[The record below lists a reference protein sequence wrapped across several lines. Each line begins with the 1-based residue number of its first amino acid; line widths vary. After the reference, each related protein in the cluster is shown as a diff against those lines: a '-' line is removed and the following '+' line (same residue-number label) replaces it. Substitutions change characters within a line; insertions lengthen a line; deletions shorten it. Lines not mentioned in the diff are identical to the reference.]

1 MTEAARSAMKSS
13 PSVTPLVVLLALA
26 TGACATTAPTTATT
40 APTPAPAS
48 VATTAATTPPAPTLT
63 PAAVSAST
71 PAPPAPTPPA
81 ERVGFDEE
89 HPVKRCGPQDSYYY
103 VATVFHCDDGTN
115 PFHGDVD
122 AGRQARL
129 RNVGA
134 NRSGHII
141 DLYEVPCPEG
151 PRSVYVDMYG
161 CTEH

>member
-1 MTEAARSAMKSS
+1 MK
-13 PSVTPLVVLLALA
+13 PTRPATPLVVLLALV
-26 TGACATTAPTTATT
+26 TGACATTAPPTTTTT
-40 APTPAPAS
+40 APTPAPVL
-48 VATTAATTPPAPTLT
+48 VATTVTTTPPAPT

-103 VATVFHCDDGTN
+103 VATVFHCDDGSN
-115 PFHGDVD
+115 PFHGDVE

-151 PRSVYVDMYG
+151 PRSIYVDMYG

>member
-1 MTEAARSAMKSS
+1 MTDAPRPAMKPTHPAISF
-13 PSVTPLVVLLALA
+13 VVLLALV
-26 TGACATTAPTTATT
+26 TGACATTAPTTAPTTT
-40 APTPAPAS
+40 APTPTPAP
-48 VATTAATTPPAPTLT
+48 VAPTTVTTTPA

-71 PAPPAPTPPA
+71 PASPAPTAPA
-81 ERVGFDEE
+81 ERTGFDEE

-151 PRSVYVDMYG
+151 PRSIYVDMYG

>member
-1 MTEAARSAMKSS
+1 MTDAPRPAMK
-13 PSVTPLVVLLALA
+13 PTRPATPLVVLLALV
-26 TGACATTAPTTATT
+26 TGACATTAPTTTTTT
-40 APTPAPAS
+40 APTPAPAP
-48 VATTAATTPPAPTLT
+48 VATTVTTTPPAPT

-103 VATVFHCDDGTN
+103 VATVFHCDDGSN
-115 PFHGDVD
+115 PFHGDVE

-151 PRSVYVDMYG
+151 PRSIYVDMYG